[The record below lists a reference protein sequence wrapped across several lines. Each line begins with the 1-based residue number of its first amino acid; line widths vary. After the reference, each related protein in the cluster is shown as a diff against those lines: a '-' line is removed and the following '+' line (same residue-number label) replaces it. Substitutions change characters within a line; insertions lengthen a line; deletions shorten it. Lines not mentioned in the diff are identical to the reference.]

1 MGKHPSAS
9 SAASSAATAVK
20 SVSGQLA
27 GSSGAVGQQA
37 DLVRRLFAAYT
48 TTTPQSLKLIDAY
61 LVFLMLTGV
70 IQFVYVILAGTYP
83 YNSFLAGFGAS
94 VGSFVLAANLRSQV
108 NPQTKDFNKLSPE
121 RAFADFVFANIVL
134 YAFVVIFLG

>member
-20 SVSGQLA
+20 SVSGQLT

-37 DLVRRLFAAYT
+37 DLVRRLFSAYT